1 MYLLYLYIRSEDV
14 HVMAIYQTLS
24 DVELVSLLN
33 EGDEKSYTEIY
44 LRYHTFLL
52 IFVNKK
58 LHNKEESEDVVQE
71 VFTNIWKNRESLILH
86 TSLVS
91 YLYTAVRNK
100 ALDIFA
106 RRKLEIGYVESLQ
119 SFLDTAVPGTDFL
132 VRENDLKALI
142 EKEIHLL
149 PPKMREVFIL
159 SRNKRMSHR
168 EIADVLAISEQT
180 VSTHIKRALRVL
192 RIRLGVW
199 AYLIFICLP

>member
-1 MYLLYLYIRSEDV
+1 
-14 HVMAIYQTLS
+14 MAIYQTLS

>member
-1 MYLLYLYIRSEDV
+1 M
-14 HVMAIYQTLS
+14 
-24 DVELVSLLN
+24 
-33 EGDEKSYTEIY
+33 
-44 LRYHTFLL
+44 
-52 IFVNKK
+52 
-58 LHNKEESEDVVQE
+58 
-71 VFTNIWKNRESLILH
+71 
-86 TSLVS
+86 
-91 YLYTAVRNK
+91 
-100 ALDIFA
+100 
-106 RRKLEIGYVESLQ
+106 Q

-199 AYLIFICLP
+199 VYLIFICLP